1 MQSYFSE
8 LSADARNI
16 LRLRMLIWAVLKY
29 KLGIRLEEIVEAV
42 KPVQPAFSSI
52 DEVLKDDDWSIRK
65 QGRHK

>member
-1 MQSYFSE
+1 
-8 LSADARNI
+8 
-16 LRLRMLIWAVLKY
+16 MLIWAVLKY